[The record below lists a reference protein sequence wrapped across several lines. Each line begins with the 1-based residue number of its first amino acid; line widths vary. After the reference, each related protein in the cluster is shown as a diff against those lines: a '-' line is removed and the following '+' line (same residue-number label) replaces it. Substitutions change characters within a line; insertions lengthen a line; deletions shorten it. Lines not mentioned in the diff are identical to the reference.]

1 MASSRRPALDLV
13 IDALALAAA
22 LLLCALVVLI
32 LVDVAARYLRWFSLA
47 WGLEASEYMLYA
59 ITFLGAPWVLRSRDH
74 IAIELVV
81 EHLPGRARRA
91 AHLGADVLGAAVC
104 AALFFFAC
112 RVLWRS
118 YQAGTMVHKSFVFPE
133 WLVYAGMPP
142 VFLILLVLYLRSLAR
157 ARAG

>member
-1 MASSRRPALDLV
+1 MASRRSALDLL
-13 IDALALAAA
+13 IDALALVAAA
-22 LLLCALVVLI
+22 LLCALVALI

-59 ITFLGAPWVLRSRDH
+59 ITFLGAPWVLRERGH

-81 EHLPGRARRA
+81 EQLPERVRGAVRLA
-91 AHLGADVLGAAVC
+91 ADALGALVC
-104 AALFFFAC
+104 ALLLVFAC

-142 VFLILLVLYLRSLAR
+142 VFLILLVLYLRLLAR
-157 ARAG
+157 PGAR

>member
-1 MASSRRPALDLV
+1 VASKRSALDLL
-13 IDALALAAA
+13 IDALALVAAA
-22 LLLCALVVLI
+22 LLCALVVLI

-59 ITFLGAPWVLRSRDH
+59 ITFLGAPWVLRERGH

-81 EHLPGRARRA
+81 EQLPERARA
-91 AHLGADVLGAAVC
+91 AMRLAADGLGALVC
-104 AALFFFAC
+104 ALLLFFAC

-133 WLVYAGMPP
+133 WLVYAGMPL
-142 VFLILLVLYLRSLAR
+142 VFLILLAIYVRFLAR
-157 ARAG
+157 REAR